1 MKTKKHPSAGNL
13 LAQWIN
19 KILAKQA
26 EPPLP
31 PKIGELFDKIL
42 APVKDADDKQECV
55 ILVIEKI
62 LRSSEPLLSK
72 PHYFTTALGWVVS
85 DFKRYNP
92 KKRLVGESFD
102 SLPEIEGSCTIPEF
116 SWEEMERDLSQ
127 ASPLYARFTELIL
140 LGYTEKEIL
149 GNPPQG
155 IPSMLEGWKNTPSA
169 WRPCLERDKTRE
181 IRQILA
187 DHV

>member
-13 LAQWIN
+13 LTQWIN
-19 KILAKQA
+19 QILAKQG

-31 PKIGELFDKIL
+31 PKTEGLFDKIL
-42 APVKDADDKQECV
+42 AQVSDTDDKQDCV

-62 LRSSEPLLSK
+62 LRSSQPLRSNQV
-72 PHYFTTALGWVVS
+72 YFTTALGWVVS
-85 DFKRYNP
+85 DFKRSNP
-92 KKRLVGESFD
+92 KKRVVGESFD

-116 SWEEMERDLSQ
+116 SWEEMERDLSE

-149 GNPPQG
+149 GNPPHG
-155 IPSMLEGWKNTPSA
+155 IPSMLEGWENTPTA

-181 IRQILA
+181 IRQILS

>member
-19 KILAKQA
+19 QILAKQA

-31 PKIGELFDKIL
+31 PKTGELFDKIL
-42 APVKDADDKQECV
+42 APVKSGDDKQECV
-55 ILVIEKI
+55 ILVIEK
-62 LRSSEPLLSK
+62 LFRSSEPLLSN

-85 DFKRYNP
+85 DFRRGYPVKRQKEDPCEN
-92 KKRLVGESFD
+92 
-102 SLPEIEGSCTIPEF
+102 LPEGEGSCTIPEF
-116 SWEEMERDLSQ
+116 SWEEMTRDLDN
-127 ASPLYARFTELIL
+127 ASPLYARFTELLL

-149 GNPPQG
+149 GNPPKG
-155 IPSMLEGWKNTPSA
+155 VPSMLEGWKNTPSA
-169 WRPCLERDKTRE
+169 WRPSLERDKTRE